1 MGGIDVMGGIDEMK
15 QKIYDGCKG
24 TWLILA
30 ALLTAALLT
39 FEISLT
45 MLGGIISGGV

>member
-1 MGGIDVMGGIDEMK
+1 MGGIDVMGGVDLMK

-30 ALLTAALLT
+30 HY
-39 FEISLT
+39 
-45 MLGGIISGGV
+45 